1 MKNQKKASE
10 LVSII
15 KMGELTLVDA
25 MLFQEVLARSD
36 RDIPTLASSL
46 SQLPF
51 KISFAN
57 AWEKI
62 LRKNYVP
69 IFKMALDL
77 INAIPASPG
86 VEDALKVLAIEA
98 QKIASS
104 RALLRHDLMGRIYH
118 RLLMSDIAKYQA
130 TYYTSVPAAYLL
142 ARFSLDAPND
152 HWRFEW
158 ANVDSIANFGAGDL
172 ACGSGT
178 LLSAAYSAI
187 LDKHVTTSAE
197 HDLEAHPKEL
207 HKVLLEKVFLGLDV
221 LGFAAHLSA
230 VTLALHNP
238 SSIFGTTKIY
248 ALPLTAEGTKPR
260 LGSVD
265 LLESKQLTPAIALT
279 GEIVAAPEKKGISV
293 AELSPL
299 TVEDLDLVIMN
310 PPFTRSMGGNLLFGA
325 LPKAQR
331 RQLQSHLSKLLNKRK
346 LSGIGQ
352 AGLGAVFIAVA
363 DRCLHNGG
371 RLALV
376 IPRTLLSGLAWRKAR
391 ELLLDKYNIE
401 LIITSHQAP
410 NDWNFSENTSL
421 SEILLVARKRA
432 EDADEPRVR
441 TIVAN
446 LWRKPRNEMESI
458 VVSGKFVELSKTLAT
473 HTSAYDVLENA
484 NASHQDLMIGEEK
497 LGEAYAV
504 SPSTLADSVDTWG
517 QLAPFAQTALNRITH
532 FFVTTGQFRVPGETS
547 LLSFSTISLE
557 EIADKIGSDRPHR
570 MKEFRKVQHKTSYPA
585 LWGHDS
591 AIMKT
596 LATAPNAWME
606 VNPGKGQQAT
616 TLWARRGCL
625 MVAERL
631 RLNTMRLM
639 AVELSE
645 LALAS
650 EWWPVTLK
658 PVLSSDGKAL
668 VSKEH
673 ENIQV
678 LWLNTTPGVLSWLAF
693 REDTEGPWVGLKSE
707 TLRLLPLLDVTKLTA
722 TQTRGLLHV
731 FAQFGQQ
738 ELPPL
743 PIQFQQAV
751 QKQGWRYEVDQETVK
766 IVTGET
772 KDLTPIYGI
781 LAREPIFSL
790 KRLG

>member
-10 LVSII
+10 LVSTI

-25 MLFQEVLARSD
+25 MLFQEVLARGD
-36 RDIPTLASSL
+36 PDIPTLASSL
-46 SQLPF
+46 SQPPF

-57 AWEKI
+57 AWVKI
-62 LRKNYVP
+62 LEKNYVP

-77 INAIPASPG
+77 VNAIPSSPG
-86 VEDALKVLAIEA
+86 VEDALKVLATEA

-152 HWRFEW
+152 QWQFDW
-158 ANVDSIANFGAGDL
+158 ANLESIAAFRAGDL

-178 LLSAAYSAI
+178 LLSATYSAI
-187 LDKHVTTSAE
+187 LDKHVTTSAVK
-197 HDLEAHPKEL
+197 DLDAHPKEL
-207 HKVLLEKVFLGLDV
+207 HKILLENVLLGLDV
-221 LGFAAHLSA
+221 LSFAAHLSA

-238 SSIFGTTKIY
+238 SSIFGTTEIY
-248 ALPLTAEGTKPR
+248 ALPLTAEGAKPR

-265 LLESKQLTPAIALT
+265 LLESKQLTPSISLT
-279 GEIVAAPEKKGISV
+279 GEVVAAPEKKGISDT
-293 AELSPL
+293 ELSPV
-299 TVEDLDLVIMN
+299 TVEDLYLVIMN

-325 LPKAQR
+325 LPRVER
-331 RQLQSHLSKLLNKRK
+331 RQLQSHLSKLLNRRK

-352 AGLGAVFIAVA
+352 AGLGAVFVAVA
-363 DRCLHNGG
+363 DRCLRNGG

-391 ELLLDKYNIE
+391 GLLLDKYNIE

-421 SEILLVARKRA
+421 SEILLVARKRV
-432 EDADEPRVR
+432 EDADEPPVR
-441 TIVAN
+441 TIMAN

-458 VVSGKFVELSKTLAT
+458 VVSGKLVELSKTLAS

-497 LGEAYAV
+497 LGEVYAV
-504 SPSTLADSVDTWG
+504 SPSALSDAVDTWG

-532 FFVTTGQFRVPGETS
+532 FFVTTGQFRVPGESS
-547 LLSFSTISLE
+547 LLSFPTISLE
-557 EIADKIGSDRPHR
+557 EMADEIGSDRPHR
-570 MKEFRKVQHKTSYPA
+570 MKEFRKVHSKTPYPA

-591 AIMKT
+591 DVVKT
-596 LATAPNAWME
+596 LATVPSAWME
-606 VNPGKGQQAT
+606 VNPGKGQRAM

-639 AVELSE
+639 SVELSE
-645 LALAS
+645 PALAS

-658 PVLSSDGKAL
+658 SIAGSDGKTLAA
-668 VSKEH
+668 KEH

-678 LWLNTTPGVLSWLAF
+678 LWLNTTPGILSWLAF

-722 TQTRGLLHV
+722 TQLEDLLQA
-731 FAQFGQQ
+731 FTQFGQQ
-738 ELPPL
+738 ELPPF
-743 PIQFQQAV
+743 PIQFQQAA
-751 QKQGWRYEVDQETVK
+751 QKQGWRYDVDKALVE
-766 IVTGET
+766 IITGET
-772 KDLTPIYGI
+772 KDLTPIYEM
-781 LAREPIFSL
+781 LAREPIICL
-790 KRLG
+790 KPLG

>member
-10 LVSII
+10 LVSTI

-36 RDIPTLASSL
+36 PDISTLASSL
-46 SQLPF
+46 SQPPL
-51 KISFAN
+51 KTSFAS

-62 LRKNYVP
+62 LEKNYAP
-69 IFKMALDL
+69 IFQMALDL
-77 INAIPASPG
+77 INAIPSSPG
-86 VEDALKVLAIEA
+86 IEDALKILATEA

-104 RALLRHDLMGRIYH
+104 RALLRHDLIGRIYH

-142 ARFSLDAPND
+142 ACFSLDAPND
-152 HWRFEW
+152 QWPVDW
-158 ANVDSIANFGAGDL
+158 ANPESIATFRAGDL

-178 LLSAAYSAI
+178 LLSATYSAI
-187 LDKHVTTSAE
+187 LDKHVTTSAAK
-197 HDLEAHPKEL
+197 DLDARPKEL
-207 HKVLLEKVFLGLDV
+207 HKVLLEKVLLGLDV

-238 SSIFGTTKIY
+238 SSIFGATQIY
-248 ALPLTAEGTKPR
+248 ALPLTAQGAKPR

-265 LLESKQLTPAIALT
+265 LLESTQLAPAIAL
-279 GEIVAAPEKKGISV
+279 GGKIVAPEQKGIT
-293 AELSPL
+293 ATQLSPV
-299 TVEDLDLVIMN
+299 TVENLDLVIMN

-331 RQLQSHLSKLLNKRK
+331 RELQRHLSKLLKRRK

-352 AGLGAVFIAVA
+352 AGLGAVFVAVA
-363 DRCLHNGG
+363 DRCLRKGG

-376 IPRTLLSGLAWRKAR
+376 IPRTLLSGLAWRKVR
-391 ELLLDKYNIE
+391 ELLFNKYDVE
-401 LIITSHQAP
+401 LIVTSHQAP
-410 NDWNFSENTSL
+410 DNWNFSENTDL
-421 SEILLVARKRA
+421 SEILLVARNRA
-432 EDADEPRVR
+432 EVTDEPLVR
-441 TIVAN
+441 TIVTN

-458 VVSGKFVELSKTLAT
+458 VVAGKLVELTKTVAS

-504 SPSTLADSVDTWG
+504 TPSALADALDSWG
-517 QLAPFAQTALNRITH
+517 QLAPFAQTALSRISH
-532 FFVTTGQFRVPGETS
+532 LFVTTGALRVPGDPG
-547 LLSFSTISLE
+547 LLSFPTVGLG
-557 EIADKIGSDRPHR
+557 EIAHRIGSDRPHR
-570 MKEFRKVQHKTSYPA
+570 MKEFRKVEHKTSYPA

-591 AIMKT
+591 DAMKT
-596 LATAPNAWME
+596 IGTAANAWME
-606 VNPGKGQQAT
+606 VNPGKGQRAT
-616 TLWARRGCL
+616 TLWARRGCM

-631 RLNTMRLM
+631 RLNTMRVM

-645 LALAS
+645 PALAS

-658 PVLSSDGKAL
+658 STSSIDGKVLSSG
-668 VSKEH
+668 EH

-678 LWLNTTPGVLSWLAF
+678 LWINTTLGVLSWLAL

-707 TLRLLPLLDVTKLTA
+707 MLRLLPLLDLTKLTA
-722 TQTRGLLHV
+722 TQQRDLLQV
-731 FAQFGQQ
+731 YALFSQQ
-738 ELPPL
+738 ELIPFPV
-743 PIQFQQAV
+743 QFQQAA
-751 QKQGWRYEVDQETVK
+751 QKKGWRYEVDKALIAT
-766 IVTGET
+766 VTGVS
-772 KDLTPIYGI
+772 KDLTPIYEM
-781 LAREPIFSL
+781 LAREPIVCL
-790 KRLG
+790 KPLA